1 MNVYNDVIAV
11 WVNGEFVTNIDDS
24 FIFDYLNE
32 QYPEYVKT
40 DDDEIEYVLMDNLS
54 IDYQAIIEFKDKYIK
69 KLQDRNEALV
79 DDNFYVNKRLG
90 KWKN

>member
-11 WVNGEFVTNIDDS
+11 WVNGEFVTNIDDD
-24 FIFDYLNE
+24 FIYDYLNE

-54 IDYQAIIEFKDKYIK
+54 IDYQAIIKEKNKHIR

-79 DDNFYVNKRLG
+79 DNNFYVNKRLG
-90 KWKN
+90 K